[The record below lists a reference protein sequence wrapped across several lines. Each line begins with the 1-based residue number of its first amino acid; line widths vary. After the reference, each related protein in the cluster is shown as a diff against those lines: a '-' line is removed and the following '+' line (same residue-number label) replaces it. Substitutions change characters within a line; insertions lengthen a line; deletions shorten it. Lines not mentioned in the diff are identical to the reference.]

1 MDNFSDYWGLVPHE
15 QETYVE
21 KRGAQTQEE
30 GIPTQYTLTGVY
42 DEVDIELAMC
52 ASGLFIMIV
61 QDRCEL
67 GGGYGLQALALGK
80 YVQRHFETK
89 EAVEAY
95 LEARCAYKSGSTVW
109 IPLPNYHSYMDET
122 KIWRRFNEEAE
133 REEEARS

>member
-1 MDNFSDYWGLVPHE
+1 MDNFFDYWGLPP
-15 QETYVE
+15 QERESFRE
-21 KRGAQTQEE
+21 KRRAQTQEE

-61 QDRCEL
+61 QNRCEL
-67 GGGYGLQALALGK
+67 GGGYGLQVLALGK
-80 YVQRHFETK
+80 YVQRHYETI

-109 IPLPNYHSYMDET
+109 IPLPNYHSHMDET
-122 KIWRRFNEEAE
+122 KIWRRFEKETE
-133 REEEARS
+133 REEETRS